1 MLYAIIMGIIAL
13 FIAIFAL
20 QNAAAVE
27 VSFLVWHFSLSLAL
41 IILGCLL
48 LGFLLASL
56 WTLKVKAGHYM
67 KDRKLKEQLR
77 QLEEKKENWEAR
89 QREQVSPA
97 GSPGW
102 TCPGPGRKKGGL
114 SILPGTR
121 TPSSNLFGPRSKKQP

>member
-48 LGFLLASL
+48 LGFLLQAVL
-56 WTLKVKAGHYM
+56 PVMQRQRWLP
-67 KDRKLKEQLR
+67 EQL
-77 QLEEKKENWEAR
+77 
-89 QREQVSPA
+89 
-97 GSPGW
+97 PG
-102 TCPGPGRKKGGL
+102 GRL
-114 SILPGTR
+114 R
-121 TPSSNLFGPRSKKQP
+121 W

>member
-1 MLYAIIMGIIAL
+1 MLYVILMGIIAL

-27 VSFLVWHFSLSLAL
+27 VSFLIWHFSLSLAL
-41 IILGCLL
+41 IIMGCLL

-77 QLEEKKENWEAR
+77 QLEEKKEAWEAQ
-89 QREQVSPA
+89 QRERMDSFRIPRMDLPRRGEGKSRPFDV
-97 GSPGW
+97 
-102 TCPGPGRKKGGL
+102 KKYKDP
-114 SILPGTR
+114 IIKPFR
-121 TPSSNLFGPRSKKQP
+121 PKE

>member
-89 QREQVSPA
+89 QREQVS
-97 GSPGW
+97 S
-102 TCPGPGRKKGGL
+102 GRIPRMDLPRSGAKKG
-114 SILPGTR
+114 R
-121 TPSSNLFGPRSKKQP
+121 TFDPSRDKD

>member
-89 QREQVSPA
+89 QREQVS
-97 GSPGW
+97 S
-102 TCPGPGRKKGGL
+102 GRIPRMDLPRSGAKKGGL

>member
-77 QLEEKKENWEAR
+77 KLEEKKENWEAR
-89 QREQVSPA
+89 QREQVS
-97 GSPGW
+97 S
-102 TCPGPGRKKGGL
+102 GRIPRMDLPRSGEKKG
-114 SILPGTR
+114 R
-121 TPSSNLFGPRSKKQP
+121 TFDPSRDKDPINKPFRPNE